1 MARKSTRV
9 KKELERYTPSHT
21 TNADK
26 CKKYQMNKKIKE
38 KFCKWK
44 QDQNSRAPKD
54 VESAQTAKASKQ
66 KNVKMASDKSV
77 KAMK

>member
-44 QDQNSRAPKD
+44 QDQNSKD